1 MLYSILLIKDK
12 KEKNMLDFIQNYLR
26 HLTGISCPIFGISWT
41 PPEDER
47 QLARQYLAFL
57 EDRRVLFDDYC
68 NEDKKHVDL
77 SIIEIRKE
85 TTTLIGK
92 RLSAEAQDSLRAIR
106 AACRDYLS
114 TSDTRKRSGC
124 DMAGTW
130 SRLGQ
135 LRSLV
140 GVHIARLCT
149 IYGIKVEQQLL
160 SIFPPIDTEL

>member
-1 MLYSILLIKDK
+1 
-12 KEKNMLDFIQNYLR
+12 MLDFVNKYLR
-26 HLTGISCPIFGISWT
+26 HLTGISCPIFGVSWT
-41 PPEDER
+41 SPEDER
-47 QLARQYLAFL
+47 QQVGQYLAFL

-68 NEDKKHVDL
+68 YEDKSYVNL

-92 RLSAEAQDSLRAIR
+92 HLAAEAQDSLRAIR

-114 TSDTRKRSGC
+114 TSDTRKRSRC

>member
-1 MLYSILLIKDK
+1 MH
-12 KEKNMLDFIQNYLR
+12 NFIQGYLR
-26 HLTGISCPIFGISWT
+26 RLTGISCPIFGVSWI
-41 PPEDER
+41 PPEDEK
-47 QLARQYLAFL
+47 QLVRQYLFFL
-57 EDRRVLFDDYC
+57 EDRRVLFEDYC

-92 RLSAEAQDSLRAIR
+92 HLSAEAQDSLRAIR

-149 IYGIKVEQQLL
+149 IYGIEVERQLL
-160 SIFPPIDTEL
+160 SIFPPIDTDL